1 MSFYQ
6 VQEPTQQTR
15 VAFTYVTVVSGLPR
29 SGTSMMMQ
37 MLAAGGL
44 TAMTDAIRQADAD
57 NPRGYFEVE
66 RVKRLKD
73 GDQAWMS
80 EAEGK
85 AIKIISALL
94 EYLPQAQHY
103 KVIFMQRALEE
114 TLASQRKMLIHR
126 GEDSSRIND
135 AELMRLFQKHL
146 QKIESWLAAQPN
158 IETLYVNYNDM
169 VAAPQPFVAQI
180 NRFLDQRLDA
190 KQMLAAVDRDLYRNR
205 VA

>member
-1 MSFYQ
+1 MNNN
-6 VQEPTQQTR
+6 QTPNQMPP
-15 VAFTYVTVVSGLPR
+15 AAPFTYVTVVSGLPR

-73 GDQAWMS
+73 GDVTWMT

-94 EYLPQAQHY
+94 EHLPPSHHY

-126 GEDSSRIND
+126 GEDPARIDD
-135 AELMRLFQKHL
+135 AELARLFQKHL
-146 QKIESWLAAQPN
+146 QKIEAWLASQPN
-158 IETLYVNYNDM
+158 IEVLYVNYNEM
-169 VAAPQPFVAQI
+169 VAAPQPFVVQI
-180 NRFLDQRLDA
+180 NRFLDQRLDSE
-190 KQMLAAVDRDLYRNR
+190 QMLAAVDRDLYRNR
-205 VA
+205 AA